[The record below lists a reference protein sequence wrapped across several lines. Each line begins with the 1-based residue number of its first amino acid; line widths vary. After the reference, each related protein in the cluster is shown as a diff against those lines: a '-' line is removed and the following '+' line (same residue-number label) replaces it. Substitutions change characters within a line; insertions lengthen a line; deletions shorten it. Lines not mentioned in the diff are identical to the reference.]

1 MNDYYDID
9 LFYKRENGKSLK
21 ITVKGSYFRVKPR
34 ASFIVYGTRGCF
46 IKETED
52 RQEEHLKLFYMPDH
66 PDFGIDSPK
75 HYGTLIYYDNKG
87 NYHEEKVISE
97 KGDYGRVYDD
107 LYEAIKNGKEKTIK
121 DEEILYQI
129 KILEEGSK
137 NLK

>member
-1 MNDYYDID
+1 
-9 LFYKRENGKSLK
+9 
-21 ITVKGSYFRVKPR
+21 
-34 ASFIVYGTRGCF
+34 
-46 IKETED
+46 
-52 RQEEHLKLFYMPDH
+52 MPDH